1 MRTRSITREERQ
13 LVLLW
18 LVAAASAVALRPLW
32 LALAPHLRPCIF
44 RTLTGLPCPTC
55 GTTRA
60 AVAFLHGDLV
70 SAFVSNPLATLI
82 GILFIAG
89 APIAALWVVS
99 DGSGVEVP
107 QKPPRW
113 LRWILVGVIAVNW
126 LYLIFAS

>member
-1 MRTRSITREERQ
+1 
-13 LVLLW
+13 VLLW

-99 DGSGVEVP
+99 GRPAIELP
-107 QKPPRW
+107 QTRSQW

>member
-1 MRTRSITREERQ
+1 M
-13 LVLLW
+13 LLW
-18 LVAAASAVALRPLW
+18 LVAAASAIALRPLW

-44 RTLTGLPCPTC
+44 RTITGLPCPTC

-70 SAFVSNPLATLI
+70 SAFASNPLATLT

-99 DGSGVEVP
+99 DGPGVQVP
-107 QKPPRW
+107 QAPPQL
-113 LRWILVGVIAVNW
+113 LRWVLLGMIALNW
-126 LYLIFAS
+126 LWVIFAS

>member
-1 MRTRSITREERQ
+1 
-13 LVLLW
+13 VLLW

-107 QKPPRW
+107 QKPPWW